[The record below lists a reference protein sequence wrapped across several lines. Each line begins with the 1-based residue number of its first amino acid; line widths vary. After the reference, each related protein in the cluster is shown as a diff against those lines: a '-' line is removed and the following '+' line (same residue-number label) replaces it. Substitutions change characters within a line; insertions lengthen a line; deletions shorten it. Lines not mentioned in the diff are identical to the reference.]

1 MINCYMKN
9 NKIMS
14 FLKKVYY
21 TSSSVRYIEFL
32 KKQGVEIGSGCIF
45 RAPKT
50 TIIDMTR
57 PYLISIGNNVDMNV
71 NFKICTHDW
80 GARVFIGKYNQMI
93 NSSGKVTIGSNI
105 YFGADCM
112 VLKGVTIG
120 DNCIIGAG
128 SIVSK
133 SIPSNS
139 VALGNPCRVVC
150 SLEEYYQKRLKKAP
164 MEAAEL
170 VNAFYERKRHYPL
183 PNELTEEEI
192 YYKSDS
198 TFGGRFNSFDEFIEW
213 CKQQKK

>member
-1 MINCYMKN
+1 MNAI
-9 NKIMS
+9 S
-14 FLKKVYY
+14 FYRVEHWLWKKKVPILPA
-21 TSSSVRYIEFL
+21 VIHNIIFL
-32 KKQGVEIGSGCIF
+32 MFNSHIPAS
-45 RAPKT
+45 
-50 TIIDMTR
+50 
-57 PYLISIGNNVDMNV
+57 
-71 NFKICTHDW
+71 CT
-80 GARVFIGKYNQMI
+80 IGKGTRFAYGGM
-93 NSSGKVTIGSNI
+93 
-105 YFGADCM
+105 
-112 VLKGVTIG
+112 GVVIHATCIIG

-150 SLEEYYQKRLKKAP
+150 SLEEYYQKQLKKAP

>member
-71 NFKICTHDW
+71 N
-80 GARVFIGKYNQMI
+80 
-93 NSSGKVTIGSNI
+93 
-105 YFGADCM
+105 FGADCM

>member
-1 MINCYMKN
+1 
-9 NKIMS
+9 
-14 FLKKVYY
+14 
-21 TSSSVRYIEFL
+21 
-32 KKQGVEIGSGCIF
+32 
-45 RAPKT
+45 
-50 TIIDMTR
+50 
-57 PYLISIGNNVDMNV
+57 
-71 NFKICTHDW
+71 
-80 GARVFIGKYNQMI
+80 MI

-112 VLKGVTIG
+112 VLKEVTIG

>member
-1 MINCYMKN
+1 MKN

-32 KKQGVEIGSGCIF
+32 KKQGVEIGSGC
-45 RAPKT
+45 
-50 TIIDMTR
+50 
-57 PYLISIGNNVDMNV
+57 N
-71 NFKICTHDW
+71 
-80 GARVFIGKYNQMI
+80 
-93 NSSGKVTIGSNI
+93 
-105 YFGADCM
+105 
-112 VLKGVTIG
+112 
-120 DNCIIGAG
+120 
-128 SIVSK
+128 
-133 SIPSNS
+133 
-139 VALGNPCRVVC
+139 
-150 SLEEYYQKRLKKAP
+150 QKRLKKAP

>member
-71 NFKICTHDW
+71 NFKIYTHDW

-133 SIPSNS
+133 SIPS
-139 VALGNPCRVVC
+139 
-150 SLEEYYQKRLKKAP
+150 
-164 MEAAEL
+164 
-170 VNAFYERKRHYPL
+170 PL